1 MSATFH
7 TKNLNLPQF
16 CENDIPQWLGDVNP
30 AFKAIDDNA
39 GTTAENV
46 EQATQLGQQG
56 IDDAAAAQATADEA
70 NKRSQ
75 DNAEAITALQTTT
88 ADHEQRITKAESDI
102 TQNASDIS
110 TNAKNIAQNAD
121 NIAKQQTKIGELDT
135 RLGTAEDNIKTIQG
149 DIVNIGTK
157 DAQQDADIAQNAQD
171 ITVLEANAL
180 TLNPADRIMRNG
192 QDVKNIVFPDEAVI
206 SGVNLAVKGLEA
218 PEDDGDATRKAY
230 VDNLVGDVDKSVTE
244 LETQLATANETI
256 TTLQQSLA
264 ALTERVTTLEGKAES
279 ELSMT
284 ADYQL
289 QRNGV
294 TVDYVKVNTGY
305 YAGDK
310 LIASADDSVSIGGAN

>member
-75 DNAEAITALQTTT
+75 DNAEAITELQNTT

-110 TNAKNIAQNAD
+110 TNAQNIAQNAG

-135 RLGTAEDNIKTIQG
+135 RLGTAEDSIKTIQG

-192 QDVKNIVFPDEAVI
+192 QDVKNIVFPNEAVI

-218 PEDDGDATRKAY
+218 PEDDNDAVRKVY
-230 VDNLVGDVDKSVTE
+230 VDAAVATLTE
-244 LETQLATANETI
+244 QLATANETI
-256 TTLQQSLA
+256 TSLQTALS
-264 ALTERVTTLEGKAES
+264 ALTERVETLEGKAAS
-279 ELSMT
+279 ALTMT
-284 ADYQL
+284 DDNQL
-289 QRNGV
+289 QRNGA

-310 LIASADDSVSIGGAN
+310 LIASNDDAVSIGGAS

>member
-30 AFKAIDDNA
+30 AFKVIDDNA

-75 DNAEAITALQTTT
+75 DNAEAITELQNTT

-110 TNAKNIAQNAD
+110 TNAQNIAQNAG

-135 RLGTAEDNIKTIQG
+135 RLGTAEDSIKTIQG

-171 ITVLEANAL
+171 ITVLKANAL

-218 PEDDGDATRKAY
+218 PEDDNDAVRKVY
-230 VDNLVGDVDKSVTE
+230 VDTAVATLTE
-244 LETQLATANETI
+244 QLETANETI
-256 TTLQQSLA
+256 TSLQSALS
-264 ALTERVTTLEGKAES
+264 ALTERVETLEEKAAS
-279 ELSMT
+279 SLSMT
-284 ADYQL
+284 DDNQL
-289 QRNGV
+289 QRNGF

-310 LIASADDSVSIGGAN
+310 LIASNDDAVSIGGAS

>member
-39 GTTAENV
+39 GTTADNV

-75 DNAEAITALQTTT
+75 DNAEAITALQSTT

-110 TNAKNIAQNAD
+110 TNAQNIAQNAS
-121 NIAKQQTKIGELDT
+121 NIAKQQTKITELDT
-135 RLGTAEDNIKTIQG
+135 RLGTAEDNINTIQG

-218 PEDDGDATRKAY
+218 PEDDNDAVRKAY
-230 VDNLVGDVDKSVTE
+230 VDAAIATLTE
-244 LETQLATANETI
+244 QLATANETI
-256 TTLQQSLA
+256 SSLQTALS
-264 ALTERVTTLEGKAES
+264 ALTERVTTLENKVASG
-279 ELSMT
+279 LSMT

-289 QRNGV
+289 QRNGA

-310 LIASADDSVSIGGAN
+310 LIASAEDALSIGGAN

>member
-75 DNAEAITALQTTT
+75 DNAEAITELQNTT

-110 TNAKNIAQNAD
+110 TNAQNIAQNAG

-218 PEDDGDATRKAY
+218 PEDDNDAVRKVY
-230 VDNLVGDVDKSVTE
+230 VDAAVATLTE
-244 LETQLATANETI
+244 QLATANETI
-256 TTLQQSLA
+256 SSLQSALS
-264 ALTERVTTLEGKAES
+264 ALTERVTALEGKAES

-284 ADYQL
+284 EDYQL
-289 QRNGV
+289 QRNGA

-310 LIASADDSVSIGGAN
+310 LIASNDDAVSIGGAT

>member
-75 DNAEAITALQTTT
+75 DNAEAITELQNTTN
-88 ADHEQRITKAESDI
+88 DHEQRITKAESDI

-110 TNAKNIAQNAD
+110 TNAQNIAQNAG

-135 RLGTAEDNIKTIQG
+135 RLGTAEDSIKTIQG

-171 ITVLEANAL
+171 ITVLMANAL

-218 PEDDGDATRKAY
+218 PEDDNDAVRKVY
-230 VDNLVGDVDKSVTE
+230 VDAAVATLTE
-244 LETQLATANETI
+244 QLATANETI
-256 TTLQQSLA
+256 SSLQTALS
-264 ALTERVTTLEGKAES
+264 ALTKRVETLEGKAAS

-284 ADYQL
+284 EDYQL
-289 QRNGV
+289 QRNGA

-310 LIASADDSVSIGGAN
+310 LIASDDEAVSIGGAT